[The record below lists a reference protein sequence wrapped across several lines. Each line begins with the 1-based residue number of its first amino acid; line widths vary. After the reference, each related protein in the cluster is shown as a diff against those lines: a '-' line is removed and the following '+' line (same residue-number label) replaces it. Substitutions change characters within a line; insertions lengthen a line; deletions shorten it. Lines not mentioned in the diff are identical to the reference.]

1 MTTTAIIATAFT
13 PRPFPLRANVTDAT
27 DAKRAEAIAW
37 LRGRLDW
44 EDRVAHLHNERASSR
59 TQEHVRSSGC
69 RTTPTR

>member
-13 PRPFPLRANVTDAT
+13 PRPLPLRANLT

-44 EDRVAHLHNERASSR
+44 EDRVAQLHNERASSC